1 MPSEYKKM
9 TFARFVILVMM
20 GLTLFIG
27 SIIGI
32 IRDVMRWIF
41 FRAWFS

>member
-1 MPSEYKKM
+1 M

-20 GLTLFIG
+20 GLTLLIG
-27 SIIGI
+27 SLIGI

-41 FRAWFS
+41 FRAWF

>member
-1 MPSEYKKM
+1 M

-27 SIIGI
+27 SII
-32 IRDVMRWIF
+32 RDVMRWIF

>member
-20 GLTLFIG
+20 GLTLLIG
-27 SIIGI
+27 NLIGI

-41 FRAWFS
+41 FRAWF

>member
-1 MPSEYKKM
+1 MPSEYKKK
-9 TFARFVILVMM
+9 TFARFVILVMI
-20 GLTLFIG
+20 GLTLLIG

-32 IRDVMRWIF
+32 IRDVMRWMF

>member
-1 MPSEYKKM
+1 MPSEDTEM

-20 GLTLFIG
+20 GLTLLIG

>member
-1 MPSEYKKM
+1 MPSEDTEM
-9 TFARFVILVMM
+9 TFARFVILVMI
-20 GLTLFIG
+20 GLTLLIG

>member
-1 MPSEYKKM
+1 MLSEDKKM

-20 GLTLFIG
+20 GLTLLIG

-32 IRDVMRWIF
+32 IRDVMRWMF
-41 FRAWFS
+41 FGA

>member
-20 GLTLFIG
+20 GLTLLIG
-27 SIIGI
+27 SLIGI

-41 FRAWFS
+41 FRPWF